1 MIRKLNRIQKMY
13 DPEDKTGSEE
23 IPGSGRFAFAILLQ
37 FFR

>member
-1 MIRKLNRIQKMY
+1 MIRKINQNLKMY

-23 IPGSGRFAFAILLQ
+23 IPGSGSFAFAIPLQ